1 MLTNIQKQGRLYF
14 PARDQPNEAIAVFER
29 SQGTYMLLSCII
41 FNFTGFTTLL
51 FLEGILPSSRHSF
64 PVVLQKNFSA
74 SSNFLSYRR
83 INFKE
88 CCWKQIDHDSCRF
101 AWLFSPEMKWQMK
114 NLTFT
119 CSVGSTKYGA
129 LLYCTKGR
137 KQLSDIVFCL
147 LLAEHTHEQLSV
159 CRLEEKKKAYC

>member
-1 MLTNIQKQGRLYF
+1 MTLCLTFIMLKI
-14 PARDQPNEAIAVFER
+14 
-29 SQGTYMLLSCII
+29 
-41 FNFTGFTTLL
+41 
-51 FLEGILPSSRHSF
+51 
-64 PVVLQKNFSA
+64 
-74 SSNFLSYRR
+74 
-83 INFKE
+83 
-88 CCWKQIDHDSCRF
+88 
-101 AWLFSPEMKWQMK
+101 K

-159 CRLEEKKKAYC
+159 CRLEEKKKSVLLGDTVTKNGEPVKENSLATNTKNDKGTRLHHSIHHPKGKEVG